1 MSNNTMSSNN
11 NLHPSLMPS
20 DSKPKNTCL
29 PANLHN
35 TNKRN
40 YLIPKIGVS
49 GTADMSFLAKSVYE
63 TAKEV
68 GRQITLQGA
77 VMVSGATTGFPYWA
91 ATGCKE
97 QCGISIGFSPAASPK
112 EHTEVYRL
120 PLEYM
125 DMITYTGFG
134 YNGRDL
140 LFVRSCDGLIV
151 GPGRIGTYIEFAIA
165 YEDQIPLGIL
175 TSDHAWE
182 TDEIIQ
188 SIIKSSHRPNK
199 KIVFDDNPER
209 LVAKLLE
216 VIKENRKHMH
226 VYRDDESFKFVN

>member
-1 MSNNTMSSNN
+1 M
-11 NLHPSLMPS
+11 
-20 DSKPKNTCL
+20 KNTCS

-49 GTADMSFLAKSVYE
+49 GTADMGFLGQNVYE
-63 TAKEV
+63 IAKEI
-68 GRQITLQGA
+68 GREIAKQGA

-97 QCGISIGFSPAASPK
+97 QCGISFGFSPAASAR
-112 EHTEVYRL
+112 EHAEVYRL

-140 LFVRSCDGLIV
+140 MFVRSCDGVII
-151 GPGRIGTYIEFAIA
+151 GPGRIGTFHEFVIA
-165 YEDQIPLGIL
+165 YEDKKPLGIL
-175 TSDHAWE
+175 TSDNDWQ
-182 TDEIIQ
+182 TDN
-188 SIIKSSHRPNK
+188 IIKTIIENSHRPNDK
-199 KIVFDDNPER
+199 VVFDSDPKR
-209 LVAKLLE
+209 LIEKLL
-216 VIKENRKHMH
+216 VLIKEDRKHVH
-226 VYRDDESFKFVN
+226 VYQNDDHVLDNISLIS

>member
-1 MSNNTMSSNN
+1 MSSTN
-11 NLHPSLMPS
+11 NLHPSLSPNVV
-20 DSKPKNTCL
+20 KAKNTCT

-40 YLIPKIGVS
+40 YLVPKIGVS
-49 GTADMSFLAKSVYE
+49 GTADMSFLGKGVYE

-68 GRQITLQGA
+68 GRQIALQGA

-97 QCGISIGFSPAASPK
+97 QCGISVGFSPASSAK
-112 EHTEVYRL
+112 EHAEVYRL

-125 DMITYTGFG
+125 DIITYTGFG

-151 GPGRIGTYIEFAIA
+151 GPGRIGTYIEFAAA
-165 YEDQIPLGIL
+165 YEDETPLGIL
-175 TSDHAWE
+175 LSDHAWE
-182 TDEIIQ
+182 TDDIIQ
-188 SIIKSSHRPNK
+188 SIIKGSHRPNK

-209 LVAKLLE
+209 LVAKLL
-216 VIKENRKHMH
+216 VMIKESRKHMH